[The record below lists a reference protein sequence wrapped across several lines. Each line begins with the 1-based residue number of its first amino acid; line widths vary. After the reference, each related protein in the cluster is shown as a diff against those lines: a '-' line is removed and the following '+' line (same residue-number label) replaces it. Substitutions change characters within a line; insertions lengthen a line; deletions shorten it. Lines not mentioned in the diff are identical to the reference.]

1 MDADRHDAVT
11 DSAGAAID
19 REIQAA
25 LAVDP
30 SPEFLAR
37 VRTRILT
44 EPAGDASWLSWK
56 LVASGAIAALIVIAV
71 VVTRQ
76 GEYRPNARPE
86 PFDSPLILS
95 PSKDEPLA
103 QDRPVVSLNL
113 VPSKDEP
120 LAQDRSVEGRA
131 RTPAWRADQP
141 PPRLRRSAE
150 ASAKAEAP
158 QARRRPE
165 PEVLLD
171 PAETRAL
178 RRLIAAARGGSL
190 DLPAALLAATPTA
203 MDLPPI
209 DAIVIPPLIIDP
221 LTPSG
226 EEGVR
231 P

>member
-1 MDADRHDAVT
+1 MDAERSGGAMT
-11 DSAGAAID
+11 DTAID
-19 REIQAA
+19 REVQAA

-37 VRTRILT
+37 VRTRIAT

-56 LVASGAIAALIVIAV
+56 VVAAGALAVAILMAV
-71 VVTRQ
+71 VVS
-76 GEYRPNARPE
+76 RPE
-86 PFDSPLILS
+86 GTPTAVSQASRAEDVRLP
-95 PSKDEPLA
+95 PSAAVEPPRRA
-103 QDRPVVSLNL
+103 ETP
-113 VPSKDEP
+113 E
-120 LAQDRSVEGRA
+120 A
-131 RTPAWRADQP
+131 RTRAWRADQP

-158 QARRRPE
+158 EARRRPE
-165 PEVLLD
+165 PEILLD

-178 RRLIAAARGGSL
+178 RRLIAGTRDGSL
-190 DLPAALLAATPTA
+190 DLSAALRAATPTA

-209 DAIVIPPLIIDP
+209 DAIVIAPLTIDP